1 MCMYVHRPQ
10 DDLPLLLDL
19 KATKKALTVGTT
31 TIYKWCSEGLL
42 TPIKFGNRC
51 TRFRLSEI
59 HALID
64 THASPSRKA
73 VSHE

>member
-1 MCMYVHRPQ
+1 MHQYVPRPQ
-10 DDLPLLLDL
+10 DDLPILLDL
-19 KATKKALTVGTT
+19 EATKKALDIGTT

-42 TPIKFGNRC
+42 TPIKFGKRC

-64 THASPSRKA
+64 KHAAPAGKV